1 MNIRVLPGD
10 LAQMLPTILLA
21 LAVGCGAPA
30 LIYLAFNGKTNKTTE
45 KLQTLQ
51 TLSQTP
57 QALGHIE
64 DFVPVVVKG
73 YVYVPKTFLENAL
86 KTRQASPQQHATPK
100 QTESPDTKLL
110 IKRVGG

>member
-1 MNIRVLPGD
+1 VLLGD

-30 LIYLAFNGKTNKTTE
+30 LIYLAFKGKSNKTTE
-45 KLQTLQ
+45 KLQTPQ

-57 QALGHIE
+57 QALGDIE

-86 KTRQASPQQHATPK
+86 KTQHASPQQHATPK
-100 QTESPDTKLL
+100 QTESLEPKPL
-110 IKRVGG
+110 IKRVGE